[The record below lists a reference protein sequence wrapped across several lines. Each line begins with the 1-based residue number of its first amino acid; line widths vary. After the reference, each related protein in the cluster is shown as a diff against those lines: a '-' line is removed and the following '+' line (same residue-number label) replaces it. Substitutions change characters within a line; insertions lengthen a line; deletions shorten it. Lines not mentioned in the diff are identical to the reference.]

1 MLRPD
6 VRSAADYTAQCILL
20 QTCMI
25 ALRERIEDE
34 DKGLHFAARALVR
47 SKDRLAVLNAS
58 RTSGKWGLITLS
70 ISANIVVSGIM
81 AEELVCLRMGID
93 QLILV
98 CMSVEIVTACVSYKQ
113 VMAACINVIL
123 ACDGGQTRLKSRQ

>member
-70 ISANIVVSGIM
+70 ISANTVVSGIM
-81 AEELVCLRMGID
+81 AEELVRLRKKKYPA
-93 QLILV
+93 LSSALHV
-98 CMSVEIVTACVSYKQ
+98 VS
-113 VMAACINVIL
+113 
-123 ACDGGQTRLKSRQ
+123 T

>member
-1 MLRPD
+1 MTSVAIGMAVLRPD
-6 VRSAADYTAQCILL
+6 ARSATNYTAQCILR

-47 SKDRLAVLNAS
+47 SKDRLAVLNAL

-70 ISANIVVSGIM
+70 ISANTVVSGIM
-81 AEELVCLRMGID
+81 AEELVCLRMGTD

-98 CMSVEIVTACVSYKQ
+98 CMSVEIVMACVSY
-113 VMAACINVIL
+113 
-123 ACDGGQTRLKSRQ
+123 